1 MRGVLIF
8 IISLPIFIFLDNGV
22 SLPAKERFIQEL
34 IFASALCLTFYKVF
48 KRYIL
53 IFSISSLIVM
63 ILLVSFLKF
72 ALADWFGSLGF
83 GILLIYFIGLLPE
96 LIKRGH
102 VDKDS

>member
-1 MRGVLIF
+1 MRGILIF
-8 IISLPIFIFLDNGV
+8 IMALPIFIFLDNGI

-34 IFASALCLTFYKVF
+34 IFAFALSLTFYKIF

-53 IFSISSLIVM
+53 IFSLSCLIIM

-72 ALADWFGSLGF
+72 NPADWFGSLGF
-83 GILLIYFIGLLPE
+83 GVLLIYFVGLLPQ
-96 LIKRGH
+96 LIRRGH